1 LARKQALAI
10 EAATATS
17 GQLLVMKR
25 EITPRER
32 ILTAAIELF
41 AKHGFEAMTMR
52 RLGDAV
58 GLDNSSLY
66 RHFRNK
72 AALADAVVERV
83 TGEIFAKIAPQIG
96 PTRAIT
102 LEALEG
108 ICADLGLYFFDQ
120 PASARI
126 MTHWIMSMGAG
137 AQAFTVMVEAK
148 DTSRPGGAL
157 LAILRSWLD
166 AGVRAG
172 SLRAHAMPEAVV
184 MLLGAM
190 LIRPASRGF
199 LFASLEPD
207 LSPAAARAAWEQ
219 ELRAFVRGAF
229 APQTLPGSGGTP
241 EPDKKGPSSKS

>member
-1 LARKQALAI
+1 
-10 EAATATS
+10 
-17 GQLLVMKR
+17 MKR
-25 EITPRER
+25 EITPRDR

-83 TGEIFAKIAPQIG
+83 TGEIFARIAPQIG

-108 ICADLGLYFFDQ
+108 ICTDLGLHFFDQ

-126 MTHWIMSMGAG
+126 MTHWIMSMGIDG
-137 AQAFTVMVEAK
+137 PNGPHTVMVEAK